1 MSNALPNLKGRVAF
15 IFEERDFDVDQI
27 IGVKNIKIQDVDE
40 LAALA
45 MQSYD
50 PEFQSKVRK
59 GDVVVG
65 ADNFGYGHP
74 HYPPMRAMRHLGIAG
89 VIAESFS
96 PGYWRGEISMG
107 FPQVSCPGIL
117 GFVERWDELEVVDR
131 RGRDERDPAERRGL
145 QREAGHDE
153 RPSAGARRD
162 EPGERRH
169 EDRHDRPR
177 QRPEPGL
184 EPAVVLDDRKNC
196 ASRKIEPNIPKYISS
211 DTALAALNVRER
223 NRRSGSIGSAVRAS
237 QPMNARIPTTP
248 RPSESTISGLPQPS
262 SLPRTRP

>member
-1 MSNALPNLKGRVAF
+1 MSNALPNLNGRVAF
-15 IFEERDFDVDQI
+15 VFEERDFDVDQI
-27 IGVKNIKIQDVDE
+27 IGVKNIKIQDVAE

-50 PEFQSKVRK
+50 PDFQKKVRP

-117 GFVERWDELEVVDR
+117 GFVARWDAIEVDWAAGVVRNLTQSKEIAFEPLSRADR
-131 RGRDERDPAERRGL
+131 QML
-145 QREAGHDE
+145 EAG
-153 RPSAGARRD
+153 
-162 EPGERRH
+162 
-169 EDRHDRPR
+169 
-177 QRPEPGL
+177 GL
-184 EPAVVLDDRKNC
+184 VPYLKQ
-196 ASRKIEPNIPKYISS
+196 SS
-211 DTALAALNVRER
+211 VA
-223 NRRSGSIGSAVRAS
+223 
-237 QPMNARIPTTP
+237 
-248 RPSESTISGLPQPS
+248 
-262 SLPRTRP
+262 

>member
-40 LAALA
+40 LGALA

-50 PEFQSKVRK
+50 AEFQSKVRK

-117 GFVERWDELEVVDR
+117 GFVERWDDIEVDWTAGVVRNLTRTTEIAFEPLSRADR
-131 RGRDERDPAERRGL
+131 QML
-145 QREAGHDE
+145 EAG
-153 RPSAGARRD
+153 
-162 EPGERRH
+162 
-169 EDRHDRPR
+169 
-177 QRPEPGL
+177 GL
-184 EPAVVLDDRKNC
+184 VPYLKQ
-196 ASRKIEPNIPKYISS
+196 SS
-211 DTALAALNVRER
+211 VA
-223 NRRSGSIGSAVRAS
+223 
-237 QPMNARIPTTP
+237 
-248 RPSESTISGLPQPS
+248 
-262 SLPRTRP
+262 

>member
-1 MSNALPNLKGRVAF
+1 MSNALPNLRGRVAF

-27 IGVKNIKIQDVDE
+27 IGVKNIKIQDVAE

-50 PEFQSKVRK
+50 PDFQSKVRI
-59 GDVVVG
+59 GDLVIG

-117 GFVERWDELEVVDR
+117 SFVQRWDDIEVDWAAGAVRNLTQNKEITFEPLSRADR
-131 RGRDERDPAERRGL
+131 QML
-145 QREAGHDE
+145 EAG
-153 RPSAGARRD
+153 
-162 EPGERRH
+162 
-169 EDRHDRPR
+169 
-177 QRPEPGL
+177 GL
-184 EPAVVLDDRKNC
+184 VPYLKQTSVA
-196 ASRKIEPNIPKYISS
+196 
-211 DTALAALNVRER
+211 
-223 NRRSGSIGSAVRAS
+223 
-237 QPMNARIPTTP
+237 
-248 RPSESTISGLPQPS
+248 
-262 SLPRTRP
+262 

>member
-1 MSNALPNLKGRVAF
+1 MSNALPNLRGRVAF

-117 GFVERWDELEVVDR
+117 GFVERWDDIEVDWTAGVVRNLTRTKEIAFEPLSRADR
-131 RGRDERDPAERRGL
+131 QML
-145 QREAGHDE
+145 EAG
-153 RPSAGARRD
+153 
-162 EPGERRH
+162 
-169 EDRHDRPR
+169 
-177 QRPEPGL
+177 GL
-184 EPAVVLDDRKNC
+184 VPYLKQTSVA
-196 ASRKIEPNIPKYISS
+196 
-211 DTALAALNVRER
+211 
-223 NRRSGSIGSAVRAS
+223 
-237 QPMNARIPTTP
+237 
-248 RPSESTISGLPQPS
+248 
-262 SLPRTRP
+262 

>member
-117 GFVERWDELEVVDR
+117 GFVERWDDIEVDWTAGVVRNLTRTKEIAFEPLSRADR
-131 RGRDERDPAERRGL
+131 QML
-145 QREAGHDE
+145 EAG
-153 RPSAGARRD
+153 
-162 EPGERRH
+162 
-169 EDRHDRPR
+169 
-177 QRPEPGL
+177 GL
-184 EPAVVLDDRKNC
+184 VPYLKQ
-196 ASRKIEPNIPKYISS
+196 SS
-211 DTALAALNVRER
+211 VA
-223 NRRSGSIGSAVRAS
+223 
-237 QPMNARIPTTP
+237 
-248 RPSESTISGLPQPS
+248 
-262 SLPRTRP
+262 

>member
-27 IGVKNIKIQDVDE
+27 IGVKNIKIQDVNE

-50 PEFQSKVRK
+50 PQFQSKVRP
-59 GDVVVG
+59 GDVIVG

-117 GFVERWDELEVVDR
+117 GAVARWDEIEVDWSAGVVRNLTQGTQIAFEPLSRADR
-131 RGRDERDPAERRGL
+131 QML
-145 QREAGHDE
+145 EAG
-153 RPSAGARRD
+153 
-162 EPGERRH
+162 
-169 EDRHDRPR
+169 
-177 QRPEPGL
+177 GL
-184 EPAVVLDDRKNC
+184 VPYLKQSPAV
-196 ASRKIEPNIPKYISS
+196 
-211 DTALAALNVRER
+211 
-223 NRRSGSIGSAVRAS
+223 
-237 QPMNARIPTTP
+237 
-248 RPSESTISGLPQPS
+248 
-262 SLPRTRP
+262 

>member
-50 PEFQSKVRK
+50 PEFQSRVRK

-117 GFVERWDELEVVDR
+117 GFVERWDDIEVDWTAGVVRNLTRTKEIAFEPLSRADR
-131 RGRDERDPAERRGL
+131 QML
-145 QREAGHDE
+145 EAG
-153 RPSAGARRD
+153 
-162 EPGERRH
+162 
-169 EDRHDRPR
+169 
-177 QRPEPGL
+177 GL
-184 EPAVVLDDRKNC
+184 VPYLKQTSVA
-196 ASRKIEPNIPKYISS
+196 
-211 DTALAALNVRER
+211 
-223 NRRSGSIGSAVRAS
+223 
-237 QPMNARIPTTP
+237 
-248 RPSESTISGLPQPS
+248 
-262 SLPRTRP
+262 

>member
-15 IFEERDFDVDQI
+15 VFEERDFDVDQI

-50 PEFQSKVRK
+50 PDFQKSVRR
-59 GDVVVG
+59 GDVIVG

-74 HYPPMRAMRHLGIAG
+74 HYPPMRALRHLGIAG

-117 GFVERWDELEVVDR
+117 GFVQRWDEIEVDWAAGVVRNLTRCQEIAFEPLSRGDR
-131 RGRDERDPAERRGL
+131 SML
-145 QREAGHDE
+145 EAG
-153 RPSAGARRD
+153 
-162 EPGERRH
+162 
-169 EDRHDRPR
+169 
-177 QRPEPGL
+177 GL
-184 EPAVVLDDRKNC
+184 VPYLKQ
-196 ASRKIEPNIPKYISS
+196 
-211 DTALAALNVRER
+211 
-223 NRRSGSIGSAVRAS
+223 S
-237 QPMNARIPTTP
+237 QVA
-248 RPSESTISGLPQPS
+248 
-262 SLPRTRP
+262 

>member
-15 IFEERDFDVDQI
+15 VFEEHDFDVDQI
-27 IGVKNIKIQDVDE
+27 IGVKNIKIQDVAE

-50 PEFQSKVRK
+50 QDFQSKVRI
-59 GDVVVG
+59 GDLIIG

-117 GFVERWDELEVVDR
+117 GHVQRWDDIEVDWAAGLVRNLTQNKELAFEPLSRADR
-131 RGRDERDPAERRGL
+131 QML
-145 QREAGHDE
+145 EAG
-153 RPSAGARRD
+153 
-162 EPGERRH
+162 
-169 EDRHDRPR
+169 
-177 QRPEPGL
+177 GL
-184 EPAVVLDDRKNC
+184 VPYLKQTSVA
-196 ASRKIEPNIPKYISS
+196 
-211 DTALAALNVRER
+211 
-223 NRRSGSIGSAVRAS
+223 
-237 QPMNARIPTTP
+237 
-248 RPSESTISGLPQPS
+248 
-262 SLPRTRP
+262 